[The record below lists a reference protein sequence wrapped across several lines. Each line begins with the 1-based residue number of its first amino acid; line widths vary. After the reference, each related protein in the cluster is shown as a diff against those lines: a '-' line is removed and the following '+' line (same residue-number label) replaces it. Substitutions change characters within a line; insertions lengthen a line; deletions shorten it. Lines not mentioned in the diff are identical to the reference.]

1 MSKEELIA
9 DIKLTNNGYLF
20 VATYAQVELA
30 KQHPE
35 IFRVFGVGMNGNPRI
50 SLKGK

>member
-1 MSKEELIA
+1 MTKEQLIA
-9 DIKLTNNGYLF
+9 DIELSNNGYLF

-30 KQHPE
+30 KQFPD
-35 IFRVFGVGMNGNPRI
+35 IFRVYGVGLNGNPRI